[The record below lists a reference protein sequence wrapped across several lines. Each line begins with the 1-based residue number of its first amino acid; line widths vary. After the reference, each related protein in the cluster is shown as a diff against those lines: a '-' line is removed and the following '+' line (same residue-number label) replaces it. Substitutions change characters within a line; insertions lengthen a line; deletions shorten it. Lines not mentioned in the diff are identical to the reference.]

1 MKITEEA
8 LEGKHI
14 GNTIRDGTKYYHIED
29 IRKYFPYT
37 KYPADKILHIEET
50 AAIRF
55 EDIQEMTEFDK
66 NIYNLMKNKKAP

>member
-1 MKITEEA
+1 MKITKED
-8 LEGKHI
+8 LDGKNI
-14 GNTIRDGTKYYHIED
+14 RNTIRDGTKYYHIED
-29 IRKYFPYT
+29 IRKHFPYT
-37 KYPADKILHIEET
+37 KYPADKILLIEEK